1 MPSQAVWETDFPISR
16 PTQLSQ
22 VDHRLGSPSL
32 PRPAIGDSGWDVVQE
47 YQPVVHRLRLSAS
60 AYVPTKPEQISLTQ
74 DPLGIRRTSFSLVF
88 RYSCQHSHF
97 PTLHGWLPP
106 PLRRCWERSPTTP
119 SEDEVRGFGSMLEPR
134 YIVRAR
140 PLDQ

>member
-1 MPSQAVWETDFPISR
+1 MAPLLPKLRGHFAEFLFEGSSDRLSILYLPTCVGFGTGTSNLPRRFSRRHGFEDFGLCGLDVLSQAVWGTDLPIPR

-60 AYVPTKPEQISLTQ
+60 A
-74 DPLGIRRTSFSLVF
+74 
-88 RYSCQHSHF
+88 
-97 PTLHGWLPP
+97 
-106 PLRRCWERSPTTP
+106 
-119 SEDEVRGFGSMLEPR
+119 
-134 YIVRAR
+134 
-140 PLDQ
+140 